1 MTKLYTR
8 AGDCGSTSTAAE
20 AVISKASDLI
30 ELLGTVDELS
40 AAIALARTASGSEPV
55 KGGLFRLEE
64 ICSAVMCE
72 IAGGAQ
78 TDADA
83 VCTELE
89 QMCDSL
95 GADALSCFR
104 SFESEAGTRVNF
116 ARTVARR
123 AERRAVCA
131 AKGGFIRSEI
141 LKIFNRI
148 SDALFILACAAEK

>member
-8 AGDCGSTSTAAE
+8 AGDCGKTSTATE
-20 AVISKASDLI
+20 AAVSKDSDLI

-40 AAIALARTASGSEPV
+40 AAITLARTA
-55 KGGLFRLEE
+55 GGNKSIKCELLRLEE

-72 IAGGAQ
+72 IAGGKH

-83 VCTELE
+83 VCTKIE

-95 GADALSCFR
+95 GADSLSCFR
-104 SFESEAGTRVNF
+104 SFETEVGARINF
-116 ARTVARR
+116 ARTVARK

-131 AKGGFIRSEI
+131 ANGGFIRSEI
-141 LKIFNRI
+141 LKIFNRL
-148 SDALFILACAAEK
+148 SDALFILACAAEN

>member
-8 AGDCGSTSTAAE
+8 AGDCGNTSTAAE
-20 AVISKASDLI
+20 AVVSKASDLI

-40 AAIALARTASGSEPV
+40 AAITLSRTVSESESV
-55 KGGLFRLEE
+55 KRELLRIDA

-78 TDADA
+78 ADANA

-95 GADALSCFR
+95 DSDALSCFR
-104 SFESEAGTRVNF
+104 SFESEDSARINF

-131 AKGGFIRSEI
+131 ANGGFIRNEI